1 MVNFAHYEGGG
12 RMAKIVVPR
21 NGCLA
26 AKKAKIVAP
35 YSSEYYRKLVEEA
48 DARIREAKTR
58 EARAYLRAEK
68 TIAL

>member
-1 MVNFAHYEGGG
+1 
-12 RMAKIVVPR
+12 MAKIVVPR

-48 DARIREAKTR
+48 DERIKKEHAR

>member
-35 YSSEYYRKLVEEA
+35 YKLVEEA